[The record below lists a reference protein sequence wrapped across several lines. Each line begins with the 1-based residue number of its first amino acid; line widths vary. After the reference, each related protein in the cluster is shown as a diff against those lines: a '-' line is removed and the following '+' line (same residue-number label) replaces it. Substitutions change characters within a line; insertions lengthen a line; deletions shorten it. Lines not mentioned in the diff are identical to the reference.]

1 MSGRR
6 PAFAVRDPWGLVV
19 VSGPDATSFLQSLV
33 SQDLEPIAVG
43 EGAHSLLLTPQGKL
57 DVLFRITRVADDE
70 WWLDTEPEFGPRL
83 AESLTRFRI
92 RVKAEIDDR
101 TSETGIAAVRG
112 PDAGLRTEMAA
123 EFMPAQSV
131 ANAHAGDDELRV
143 VRVVVPGFTGVD
155 VIGPRTRIEA
165 LEWPLIEA
173 GVDLLDD
180 ATFEAF
186 RIEQGVPRLGVD
198 VDEKTIPQEA
208 FLEVDAVS
216 FTKGCFLGQ
225 ELVTRIDTRGHVN
238 KYLRRLAVEGDLVP
252 PRGASIESDGKDVGT
267 VTSSAAVPDDGR
279 VVALGM
285 IRREVEPPAGVAL
298 RWDGGHANAE
308 VLASP
313 TVA

>member
-6 PAFAVRDPWGLVV
+6 PALAVRDPWGLVV

-33 SQDLEPIAVG
+33 SQDLDPIAVDG
-43 EGAHSLLLTPQGKL
+43 SASSMLLTPQGKL

-70 WWLDTEPEFGPRL
+70 WWLDTEPEYGPRL

-92 RVKAEIDDR
+92 RVKAEVKDR
-101 TSETGIAAVRG
+101 TADTALVSSLSPSEPTAV
-112 PDAGLRTEMAA
+112 AGRTLRT
-123 EFMPAQSV
+123 PW
-131 ANAHAGDDELRV
+131 
-143 VRVVVPGFTGVD
+143 GVD
-155 VIGPRTRIEA
+155 HLMSRAE
-165 LEWPLIEA
+165 
-173 GVDLLDD
+173 VDVEPTWSAEQL
-180 ATFEAF
+180 EAF
-186 RIEQGVPRLGVD
+186 RIEQGVPKLGVD